1 MLHLPLSFFL
11 QSFLLLFILYRI
23 YKCRGA
29 PGARPWM
36 FCLFAVFSTSW
47 QEASFKEFA
56 FTFEAFCVL
65 ICIDIF
71 FLLSIKPAGWGMCY
85 RRVCFRFFFPFS
97 SKFSSF
103 YSGGFFF
110 FSCHKSLTMSYISE
124 LHVCSEPC
132 VVWTVYG
139 NDWRANERRFF
150 VCNLLKLYRGRVFI
164 VDSTHCRSDIYCG
177 KRNGWDHS
185 HHTDV

>member
-1 MLHLPLSFFL
+1 MQGGPRSSPLNVLFVCSFFDVVTRSII
-11 QSFLLLFILYRI
+11 QRV
-23 YKCRGA
+23 
-29 PGARPWM
+29 
-36 FCLFAVFSTSW
+36 CLHFWS
-47 QEASFKEFA
+47 
-56 FTFEAFCVL
+56 FCVL

-85 RRVCFRFFFPFS
+85 RRVCFRFFSIQLEVFLFLLWWV
-97 SKFSSF
+97 
-103 YSGGFFF
+103 FF

-164 VDSTHCRSDIYCG
+164 VDSTHCRSDIYRG
-177 KRNGWDHS
+177 KRTGWDHS

>member
-56 FTFEAFCVL
+56 FTFEAFVFWYVSISFFYYLLSRLVGGCATAESVSVFFSIQL
-65 ICIDIF
+65 EVF
-71 FLLSIKPAGWGMCY
+71 LFLLW
-85 RRVCFRFFFPFS
+85 CFV
-97 SKFSSF
+97 
-103 YSGGFFF
+103 F
-110 FSCHKSLTMSYISE
+110 FSCHKRLTMSYISE

>member
-1 MLHLPLSFFL
+1 
-11 QSFLLLFILYRI
+11 
-23 YKCRGA
+23 
-29 PGARPWM
+29 M

-110 FSCHKSLTMSYISE
+110 FFMSQKSNYVIYFRAACLQRAMCGLDSLWQRLTCKRKKIF
-124 LHVCSEPC
+124 LC
-132 VVWTVYG
+132 VICWNCTEGGFLLLTPHTV
-139 NDWRANERRFF
+139 D
-150 VCNLLKLYRGRVFI
+150 LIFI
-164 VDSTHCRSDIYCG
+164 VEKGTDETTPITLMCKRIHRSYY
-177 KRNGWDHS
+177 RNI
-185 HHTDV
+185 